1 MQIHCYQS
9 DSIMRQQIKDVM
21 RYAAPRMMFTHP
33 ILSFSHLKSTIKGKR
48 KKKKETKNAR

>member
-1 MQIHCYQS
+1 
-9 DSIMRQQIKDVM
+9 MRQQIKDVM

-48 KKKKETKNAR
+48 KKKKEKGDKKCSIKIYSNY